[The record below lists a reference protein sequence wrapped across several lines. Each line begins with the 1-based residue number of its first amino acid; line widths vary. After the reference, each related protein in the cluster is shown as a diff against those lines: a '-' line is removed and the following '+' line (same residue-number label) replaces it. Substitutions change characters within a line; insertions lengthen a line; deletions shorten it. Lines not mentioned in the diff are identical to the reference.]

1 MQFTAQ
7 EISLLL
13 NGTVEGDAFVTVDKL
28 AKIEDGDGGSLT
40 FLANPKYEQVLY
52 TTNASVVIVNNDLEL
67 AAEVKATLIR
77 VENAYSAFS
86 VLLEKYNT
94 IKLNKQGIEQPCF
107 IHPTAQVGE
116 NVYIGAFAYIGPG
129 VKIGDYSKIYPN
141 TYIADN
147 VTIGKNVT
155 LFAGVKVYFDCVL
168 GDNVIIHAGAV
179 IGSDGFGFAPA
190 ADGTYAKIS
199 QIGNVVIEDDVEIGA
214 NTTIDRATMG
224 STVIRK
230 GVKIDNLVQIAHNV
244 EVGAHTVIAGQAG
257 ISGSTKIG
265 KNAVIGGQVG
275 ISGHLNIANGTQLS
289 AQTGINSS
297 ITEDG
302 KVWGGTP
309 YMPYKDYLRAH
320 AKLRKLPELDRKVY
334 ELEKLIEELKKSG
347 Q

>member
-7 EISLLL
+7 EIGLLL
-13 NGTVEGDAFVTVDKL
+13 NGTVEGDDFVTVDKL
-28 AKIEDGDGGSLT
+28 AKIEDGEAGSLT
-40 FLANPKYEQVLY
+40 FLANPKYEQFLY
-52 TTNASVVIVNNDLEL
+52 TTNASVVIVNNDLRL
-67 AAEVKATLIR
+67 TGEVKATLIR
-77 VENAYSAFS
+77 VENAYTAFS

-107 IHPTAQVGE
+107 IHPTAQVGQ
-116 NVYIGAFAYIGPG
+116 NVYIGAFAYIGPNA
-129 VKIGDYSKIYPN
+129 KIGDYSKIYPN

-190 ADGTYAKIS
+190 TDGSYAKIS
-199 QIGNVVIEDDVEIGA
+199 QIGNVVIEDDVEVGA

-309 YMPYKDYLRAH
+309 YMPYKDYLKAH
-320 AKLRKLPELDRKVY
+320 SKLRRLPDIDKKVY
-334 ELEKLIEELKKSG
+334 ELEKLIEELRKG
-347 Q
+347 

>member
-7 EISLLL
+7 EIGLLL
-13 NGTVEGDAFVTVDKL
+13 NGTVEGDDFITVDKL
-28 AKIEDGDGGSLT
+28 AKIEDGEAGSLT
-40 FLANPKYEQVLY
+40 FLANPKYEQFLY
-52 TTNASVVIVNNDLEL
+52 TTNASVVIVNNDLRL
-67 AAEVKATLIR
+67 NGEVKATLIR
-77 VENAYSAFS
+77 VENAYTSFS

-116 NVYIGAFAYIGPG
+116 NVYIGAFAYIGPY

-190 ADGTYAKIS
+190 ADGSYAKIS
-199 QIGNVVIEDDVEIGA
+199 QIGNVVIEDDVEVGA

-309 YMPYKDYLRAH
+309 YMPYKDYLKAH
-320 AKLRKLPELDRKVY
+320 SKLRRLPDIDKKVY
-334 ELEKLIEELKKSG
+334 ELEKLIEELRKG
-347 Q
+347 DH

>member
-7 EISLLL
+7 EIGLLL
-13 NGTVEGDAFVTVDKL
+13 NGTVEGDDFITVDKL
-28 AKIEDGDGGSLT
+28 AKIEDGEAGSLT
-40 FLANPKYEQVLY
+40 FLANPKYEQFLY
-52 TTNASVVIVNNDLEL
+52 TTKASVVIVNNDLQL
-67 AAEVKATLIR
+67 TGQVKATLIR
-77 VENAYSAFS
+77 VENAYSAFTI
-86 VLLEKYNT
+86 LLEKYNT

-107 IHPTAQVGE
+107 IHPSAQVGE
-116 NVYIGAFAYIGPG
+116 NVYIGAFAYIGPNA
-129 VKIGDYSKIYPN
+129 KIGDYSKIYPN

-190 ADGTYAKIS
+190 ADGSYAKIS
-199 QIGNVVIEDDVEIGA
+199 QIGNVVIEDDVEVGA

-309 YMPYKDYLRAH
+309 YMPYK
-320 AKLRKLPELDRKVY
+320 
-334 ELEKLIEELKKSG
+334 
-347 Q
+347 